1 MIWGAL
7 LIVIAGAV
15 AARYS
20 SRRGRVVLLA
30 AYFLT
35 LIYLTFLTR
44 EPAPIYHYRI
54 SLFGA
59 ARRGLEFGGGV
70 VSGLLNGDVRVS
82 NWSSLEGIILNIL
95 LFVPF
100 GYLVPSLFPRL
111 RHVVLLAFCVSLIIE
126 VLQLVTRLG
135 YADVDDLIN
144 NTIGAAIG
152 TLIYN
157 TLLKKVDT

>member
-1 MIWGAL
+1 M
-7 LIVIAGAV
+7 
-15 AARYS
+15 
-20 SRRGRVVLLA
+20 
-30 AYFLT
+30 
-35 LIYLTFLTR
+35 
-44 EPAPIYHYRI
+44 
-54 SLFGA
+54 
-59 ARRGLEFGGGV
+59 
-70 VSGLLNGDVRVS
+70 SGLLNGDVRVS